1 MNVFRKL
8 SKAMNAAE
16 REFLAENEIVEIVPA
31 FAHSILTLIQVFFLL
46 ETVNVLIWILLTN
59 FTKSPMYIPE
69 LSLKVNMMGPSLLF
83 DGWFQCVYISKKH

>member
-1 MNVFRKL
+1 
-8 SKAMNAAE
+8 MNAAE

-31 FAHSILTLIQVFFLL
+31 FAHSILTLIQVFLL
-46 ETVNVLIWILLTN
+46 ETVSVLIWILLTN

-83 DGWFQCVYISKKH
+83 LIDGWFQCDYISKKH